1 MGFISRKELKVRS
14 DGVPNYRLKVVDDFP
29 SALSELLLLN
39 SEHAARVVFNVA
51 ASNFFYLGA
60 TGYVGSFDFL

>member
-39 SEHAARVVFNVA
+39 SEHTTRVVFNVV
-51 ASNFFYLGA
+51 ASNFFYFGA
-60 TGYVGSFDFL
+60 TSYVGSFDFL